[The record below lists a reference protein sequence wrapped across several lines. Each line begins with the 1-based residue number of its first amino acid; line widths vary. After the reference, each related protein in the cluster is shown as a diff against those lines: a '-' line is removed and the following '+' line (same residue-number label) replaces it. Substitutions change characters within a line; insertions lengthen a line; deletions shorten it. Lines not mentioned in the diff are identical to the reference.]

1 MPSKEKFYSSLTD
14 RKITGKEYQHVLNVW
29 NEFQIKTVKDYL
41 NLYLNCDIV
50 ILAGVFEKCRN
61 NNLKSYGLCLSH
73 YVSAPGLSFNAQNDN
88 N

>member
-29 NEFQIKTVKDYL
+29 NKSQIKTVKDYR
-41 NLYLNCDIV
+41 NLYLNCDIL

-73 YVSAPGLSFNAQNDN
+73 VSAPGLSFNAQNDN